1 MITPA
6 TLSPLSCRPDR
17 SRGRLH
23 DEPESAVRS
32 PFQRDRDRII
42 HARAFRRLM
51 YKTQVFVNH
60 EGDHYRTR
68 LTHSLE
74 VAQIT
79 RSVCRVLGLNED
91 LGEAVALAHDLGH
104 PPFGHA
110 GEDGLAQAMADFG
123 GFNHNVQTLRVLT
136 RLERRYAGFD
146 GLNPCWE
153 TLEGVIKHNGPLL
166 ATGGGVK
173 ADGAR
178 AALPSTVRELDAA
191 FDLGLDQ
198 WPSAEAQIA
207 ALADD
212 VAYINHDLDDGLRA
226 GLLDLEE
233 VARLPVIGDA
243 FAEVRA
249 RHDGLEAH
257 RLVPEVTRRVI
268 DRMVRDL
275 IDETKA
281 RLSTLD
287 PDGGADA
294 VRAAGKPMVAFSAQ
308 MEKNKQAIK
317 EYLFANF
324 YRHYKVNR
332 MASKARRLVRDLFGL
347 FVEEPDCLPTDWRRA
362 AEEAEGQRT
371 ARVVAD
377 YIAGMTDR
385 HALAEYD
392 NLFNMRART

>member
-1 MITPA
+1 MRT
-6 TLSPLSCRPDR
+6 
-17 SRGRLH
+17 
-23 DEPESAVRS
+23 

-42 HARAFRRLM
+42 HSRAFRRLM

-79 RSVCRVLGLNED
+79 RTICRVLGLDED
-91 LGEAVALAHDLGH
+91 MGETVALAHDLGH

-110 GEDGLAQAMADFG
+110 GEDGLALAMADYG

-136 RLERRYAGFD
+136 KLERRYAAFD

-153 TLEGVIKHNGPLL
+153 TLEGVVKHNGPLL
-166 ATGGGVK
+166 RAGDD
-173 ADGAR
+173 AAR
-178 AALPSTVRELDAA
+178 AGLAPTVRDLDDA

-212 VAYINHDLDDGLRA
+212 VAYVNHDLDDGLRA
-226 GLLDLEE
+226 GLLDIDQ
-233 VARLPVIGDA
+233 VASLPVIGA
-243 FAEVRA
+243 AIAEVRA
-249 RHDGLEAH
+249 GNANLEIG
-257 RLVPEVTRRVI
+257 RLVSEVTRRVI
-268 DRMVRDL
+268 GSMVDDM
-275 IDETKA
+275 IAETRS
-281 RLSTLD
+281 RLAALD
-287 PDGGADA
+287 PEGGADA
-294 VRAAGKPMVAFSAQ
+294 VRRAGKPVVAFSPE

-332 MASKARRLVRDLFGL
+332 MASKARRLVRELFGL
-347 FVEEPDCLPTDWRRA
+347 FLAEPDCLPSDWGLAA
-362 AEEAEGQRT
+362 AEAGSART

-385 HALAEYD
+385 HALKEYD
-392 NLFNMRART
+392 NLFNLRART